1 MFEMNFRW
9 AEMNPGSFWRIM
21 FGSREWVQISDSAM
35 RIERTDSRYIAHCF
49 GQTHSAMTFRQARLW
64 AEKIQ
69 KERLAKVVNQSEH
82 IMNAI
87 VVHCY
92 DCGTEMALG
101 PRFHPVEFRGKLVLK
116 CANCH
121 PSSGVADLISKAFF
135 DEDTE

>member
-9 AEMNPGSFWRIM
+9 AEMNSGSVWRIM

-64 AEKIQ
+64 AEKLQ
-69 KERLAKVVNQSEH
+69 KTRLAKVVNQSEYV
-82 IMNAI
+82 MNAI

-101 PRFHPVEFRGKLVLK
+101 PRINPVEFRGKLVLK
-116 CANCH
+116 CASCN
-121 PSSGVADLISKAFF
+121 PSSGIAGMVAKAFF
-135 DEDTE
+135 DEEAE